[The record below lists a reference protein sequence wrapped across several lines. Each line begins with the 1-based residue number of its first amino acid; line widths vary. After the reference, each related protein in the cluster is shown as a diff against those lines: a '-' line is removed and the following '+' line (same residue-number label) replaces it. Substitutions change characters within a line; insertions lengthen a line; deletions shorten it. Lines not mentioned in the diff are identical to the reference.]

1 MDAAPP
7 RPPAGP
13 HGARRSDA
21 PALAAAVEA
30 MSATLALAHG
40 LVAAGR
46 RVDLQ
51 GLDGEM
57 SAICDAT
64 LALPA
69 EEARALL
76 PRLVAVRAQI
86 DELAA
91 ALPPP

>member
-1 MDAAPP
+1 MREDP
-7 RPPAGP
+7 
-13 HGARRSDA
+13 D
-21 PALAAAVEA
+21 ALAAALEA

-40 LVAAGR
+40 LVTAGR

-57 SAICDAT
+57 GAICDAT
-64 LALPA
+64 LALPP
-69 EEARALL
+69 EETRRLR
-76 PRLVAVRAQI
+76 PRLIAMRAQI